1 MTQAYVLYFFFFFN
15 DTATTEIYTLSLHDA
30 LPICHEFVISRS
42 SVRTRLP
49 ARFRLRWTRRVRW
62 SVADHSLPGLTRPY
76 ALLCFV
82 FEVRGCNWSTIRLRV
97 AWSAALRLLRQAPN
111 IRLTASA
118 PLSLAFIP
126 AGVIVSR

>member
-82 FEVRGCNWSTIRLRV
+82 FEVRGCNSPPIRLRG
-97 AWSAALRLLRQAPN
+97 AWSAALRRFIQPPKSQ
-111 IRLTASA
+111 LTTS
-118 PLSLAFIP
+118 
-126 AGVIVSR
+126 G